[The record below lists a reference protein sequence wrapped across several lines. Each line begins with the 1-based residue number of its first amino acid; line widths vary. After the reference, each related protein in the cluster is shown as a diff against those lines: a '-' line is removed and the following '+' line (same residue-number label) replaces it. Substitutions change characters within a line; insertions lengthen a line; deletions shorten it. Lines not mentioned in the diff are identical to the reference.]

1 MKFLFIITIILILFL
16 NLDSFNMPE
25 KYNNQCVKLQE
36 TTKKNSEGFLED
48 SYPIGDG
55 NHFNSNS
62 RNNDYYY
69 DRTGMKGSMFNTL
82 NPDDIYESS
91 ETPIVPILS
100 DVEIISKLEYYPEQ
114 IYNCTSYGTVSNQIL
129 PKTKYIHSFI
139 PDFIDFNK
147 GVIL

>member
-1 MKFLFIITIILILFL
+1 MKFLIIAVIIFILFL

-25 KYNNQCVKLQE
+25 KYNNQCVIQKII
-36 TTKKNSEGFLED
+36 KRNSEGFSEE
-48 SYPIGDG
+48 SYPVGDG

-69 DRTGMKGSMFNTL
+69 DRTGMKGSMFTIL
-82 NPDDIYESS
+82 NPTNIYETRK
-91 ETPIVPILS
+91 TPLVPNLT
-100 DVEIISKLEYYPEQ
+100 DLEIISKLEYYPESIQ
-114 IYNCTSYGTVSNQIL
+114 TCTSYGTVSNRIL
-129 PKTKYIHSFI
+129 PKTKYIRSFI